1 MMAFARHSA
10 DTRLRVFSCMW
21 HTGCAST
28 PADTPRNT
36 LLGQI
41 WASAADLHICLQ
53 IFLFNYRFSF
63 ARLLGGVCGAVLCC
77 SVVWCGKASHFLV
90 AVACLRCFICRRF
103 STGTVGREIAP
114 TNSKRQT
121 PNACHRL
128 MNIHKYARAET
139 SSCPSEIVPR
149 EIKSNCYST
158 LRLLA
163 ASVGGELYA
172 NICPGRKN

>member
-1 MMAFARHSA
+1 MRAHPLTRPATPCWGKYEPVPQICISA
-10 DTRLRVFSCMW
+10 CKYFFSIIDFVC
-21 HTGCAST
+21 
-28 PADTPRNT
+28 PAPRRCV
-36 LLGQI
+36 
-41 WASAADLHICLQ
+41 W
-53 IFLFNYRFSF
+53 
-63 ARLLGGVCGAVLCC
+63 CGAVLQCG
-77 SVVWCGKASHFLV
+77 VVWQSQPLPRCSCLF
-90 AVACLRCFICRRF
+90 LRCFICRRF

-128 MNIHKYARAET
+128 MNIHKYATAET